1 MAADSLRA
9 SSPSRAFIP
18 ALVAGV
24 GLLYALD
31 IAGAVVAV
39 RSGLNPT
46 LLDALGPTARL
57 SAPIPMMIAQAI
69 LVLAAGG
76 ARAIAIPASL
86 LLGIACVLA
95 FVSGFFDGAYA
106 AHLTQLQRVM
116 QVSLVTA
123 HLAVG
128 VVAGLRAAALMRR

>member
-86 LLGIACVLA
+86 LLGNACVLA